1 MSFHFSDQ
9 HIEEYH
15 TRGCTVFRSL
25 LPPSLITDLRR
36 VTDRAR
42 EIARE
47 KHGPQAQR
55 LQPVF
60 AYDLDPK
67 PFADFGELPPLRDAI
82 ARVLSPRHTF
92 ATRALLG
99 VLIEPAQRPWCTKW
113 HRDWRDNMPGL
124 DRAAWEAVF
133 LDRCYF
139 NQLNCALYQDNS
151 TWVVPGSHLRED
163 LPRERAA
170 FPAGSD
176 PGPQL
181 EGMTDEERERAC
193 LEYCRRMPGAVC
205 LNLDAGDFALYRN
218 TLWHL
223 GTYVPYCKR
232 ATLHD
237 VVDTPEFVEWREEAA
252 QSTKRRAQS

>member
-15 TRGCTVFRSL
+15 TQGYTVFRSI
-25 LPPSLITDLRR
+25 LPPSLVADLRR

-60 AYDLDPK
+60 AYDLDAK
-67 PFADFGELPPLRDAI
+67 PFEDFGELPPLRDAV
-82 ARVLSPRHTF
+82 ARVLTPRHTF
-92 ATRALLG
+92 GTRALLG
-99 VLIEPAQRPWCTKW
+99 VLVEPAERPWCTKW
-113 HRDWRDNMPGL
+113 HRDWRDNAPGL
-124 DRAAWEAVF
+124 DVAAWEAVF
-133 LDRCYF
+133 HDINYF
-139 NQLNCALYQDNS
+139 NQLNCALYQDSS
-151 TWVVPGSHLRED
+151 TWVVPGSHLRDD

-170 FPAGSD
+170 FRDRAIANPPQGEGSS
-176 PGPQL
+176 
-181 EGMTDEERERAC
+181 EERERDC
-193 LEYCRRMPGAVC
+193 LEYCESMPGAVC
-205 LNLDAGDFALYRN
+205 LHMDAGDFALYRN

-223 GTYVPYCKR
+223 GSYVPYCKR

-237 VVDTPEFVEWREEAA
+237 AVDTPEFIAWR
-252 QSTKRRAQS
+252 QRVRSG